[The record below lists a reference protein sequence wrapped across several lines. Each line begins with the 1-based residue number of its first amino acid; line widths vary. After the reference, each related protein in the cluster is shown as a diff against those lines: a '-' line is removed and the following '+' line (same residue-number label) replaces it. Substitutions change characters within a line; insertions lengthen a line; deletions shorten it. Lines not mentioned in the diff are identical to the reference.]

1 MCWKHLPHLIE
12 SKVLLII
19 RCTTNIRIHKKKN
32 MLPSK
37 SSLSFTFQPQV
48 NQLNTSKI
56 LYTSN
61 SIEGS
66 VSDALS
72 QPKWAR
78 TSPQNSPCLETSLPS
93 IKKISEFSN
102 QEPWLGFSKEE
113 TRQKGLHLPVG
124 ERGERVET
132 AFCLILTLAIDGLHL
147 S

>member
-12 SKVLLII
+12 SKALLLI
-19 RCTTNIRIHKKKN
+19 RCTTNARIRKKEN

-48 NQLNTSKI
+48 NTSMI

-66 VSDALS
+66 ASDALS
-72 QPKWAR
+72 QAKWAR
-78 TSPQNSPCLETSLPS
+78 TSPQNAPCLETSLPS
-93 IKKISEFSN
+93 IKKSLNFQIKN
-102 QEPWLGFSKEE
+102 LGSGSVKR
-113 TRQKGLHLPVG
+113 RQDKRDCIYQLEKGVREWRQSLCP
-124 ERGERVET
+124 
-132 AFCLILTLAIDGLHL
+132 ILTLAIDGLHL